1 MASTPAADDIEV
13 SSWSGSECSVSSW
26 SNSDTESETQQAQL
40 LTATCSET
48 LSEHLTRILDK
59 ACPCKKYDHYHPF
72 RDASSSFVHLL
83 KLRFELQHVMT
94 AYERKVQLFNLA
106 KSGNKIAS
114 HYLCFHGYC
123 KLLGVSQKLICKLRA
138 APFAPP
144 VDERFQVGIRAPPA
158 TPVADVVT
166 SFLAH
171 AHTVYAEDM
180 ANVMGWGVRDVG
192 NIPQSKW
199 KFITDCVLSP
209 ESELQMSDA
218 SGPAALVC
226 RQDAKVLPP
235 MTSFDLSF
243 SCATLILTIHYKF
256 VISQLCIYSSF

>member
-1 MASTPAADDIEV
+1 MESLPSADIEV
-13 SSWSGSECSVSSW
+13 SSWSASECSSVSSW
-26 SNSDTESETQQAQL
+26 STSDAESETQQVQP
-40 LTATCSET
+40 LTATCAET
-48 LSEHLTRILDK
+48 LSEHLTRIVDM
-59 ACPCKKYDHYHPF
+59 ACPCKKHDHYHPF
-72 RDASSSFVHLL
+72 RDASSSFVHLS

-94 AYERKVQLFNLA
+94 AYERRVQLFNLA
-106 KSGNKIAS
+106 KIGNEIAG
-114 HYLCFHGYC
+114 HCLCFRGYC
-123 KLLGVSQKLICKLRA
+123 KLLGVSQKLICRLRA

-144 VDERFQVGIRAPPA
+144 VDERFLVGIRAPPA

-166 SFLAH
+166 SFLIHAH
-171 AHTVYAEDM
+171 AVYAEDM
-180 ANVMGWGVRDVG
+180 ANVVGWGVHDVG

-235 MTSFDLSF
+235 MTALDLSF
-243 SCATLILTIHYKF
+243 SCTTSILTILDLFH
-256 VISQLCIYSSF
+256 IL